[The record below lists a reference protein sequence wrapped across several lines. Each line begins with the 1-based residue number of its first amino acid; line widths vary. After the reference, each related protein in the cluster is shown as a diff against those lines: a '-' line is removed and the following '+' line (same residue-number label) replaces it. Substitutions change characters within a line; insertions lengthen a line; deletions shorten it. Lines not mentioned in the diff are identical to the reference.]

1 MPLALVAASL
11 LQETTSLYDRIQ
23 SGELSMGRYFAR
35 VRDALPAWV
44 LNVLDRFGLM
54 RGSNVLAGQAINIG
68 QNTLDFVVSLFV
80 MLYLLFF
87 LLRDAPPKALS
98 ASPARAARPTQG
110 RSATP
115 PASRIAARAFL
126 STSIAIATI
135 L

>member
-98 ASPARAARPTQG
+98 ASPARADRPTQG